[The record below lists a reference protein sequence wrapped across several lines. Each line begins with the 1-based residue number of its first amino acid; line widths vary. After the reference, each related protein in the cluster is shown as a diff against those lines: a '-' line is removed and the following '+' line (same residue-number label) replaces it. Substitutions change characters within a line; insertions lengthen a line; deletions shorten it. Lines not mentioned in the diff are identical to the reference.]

1 MHRIPPIARVLLGLV
16 FVVFS
21 LNYFVPF
28 LPTPPAPPAEVLAFL
43 GPFVG
48 AGFLGLVKALEL
60 VAGLALLSNRLV
72 PLALVVL
79 APIVIGITW
88 FHATLAPGGL
98 VLSALLLALE
108 LVLAWSYRRAFA
120 PLLQLRTTPDRG
132 AAPART
138 LAAAA

>member
-21 LNYFVPF
+21 LNYFIPF
-28 LPTPPAPPAEVLAFL
+28 LPPQPAPPAEALAFI

-60 VAGLALLSNRLV
+60 AAGLALLANRLV

-88 FHATLAPGGL
+88 FHATLAPGGMG
-98 VLSALLLALE
+98 LSAGLIALE
-108 LVLAWSYRRAFA
+108 LVLAWSYRSAFA
-120 PLLQLRTTPDRG
+120 PLLALRSTPARA
-132 AAPART
+132 AAPARA
-138 LAAAA
+138 LAAVA

>member
-1 MHRIPPIARVLLGLV
+1 MHRIAPIARVLLGLV

-21 LNYFVPF
+21 LNHFVPF
-28 LPTPPAPPAEVLAFL
+28 LPPQPAPPAEALAFI

-48 AGFLGLVKALEL
+48 AGFLGLVKVLEL
-60 VAGLALLSNRLV
+60 AAGLALLANRLV

-98 VLSALLLALE
+98 GLSAGLIVLE
-108 LVLAWSYRRAFA
+108 LVLAWAYRSAFA
-120 PLLQLRTTPDRG
+120 PLLQLRTTPARA

-138 LAAAA
+138 LAAVA